1 MKYNFNQNAEQ
12 IVGVSD
18 AITNRLILL
27 AMVIVKI
34 ASAADKTENV
44 ETEWQNKDNNA
55 EDEDKS
61 LCIGGVCESLA
72 D

>member
-18 AITNRLILL
+18 AITELILL
-27 AMVIVKI
+27 AIVIVRI